1 MEAPLSRPF
10 VHRRKIGAS
19 PMSTLES
26 VYTCRKRNT
35 VRSQS
40 GQRRGAPANQ
50 YLHEVVEEARRPLQG
65 SSSSLEVGWFRK
77 PERGEQKLTKSAM
90 SVAIMVQVKM
100 WSQNCDLQHRFGP
113 IILLSIHN
121 DGCGRHEL
129 PSDF

>member
-65 SSSSLEVGWFRK
+65 SSSSLEVGWLRK
-77 PERGEQKLTKSAM
+77 PERRGTKAHEECGERGHHGAGQDVVTKL
-90 SVAIMVQVKM
+90 
-100 WSQNCDLQHRFGP
+100 
-113 IILLSIHN
+113 
-121 DGCGRHEL
+121 
-129 PSDF
+129 